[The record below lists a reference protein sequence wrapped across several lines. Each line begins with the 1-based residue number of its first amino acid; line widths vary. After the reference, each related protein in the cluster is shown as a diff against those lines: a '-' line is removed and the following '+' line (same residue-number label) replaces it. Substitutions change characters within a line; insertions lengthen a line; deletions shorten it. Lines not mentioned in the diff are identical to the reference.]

1 MPPSALMAVSVAPAW
16 SENVSLGV
24 DQDQR
29 TSVAAMA
36 AATTKPRRGQVIG
49 ERYEVRGKLRN
60 DAFTRGFLAFDQ
72 EHEQSVLL
80 RVIRAELL
88 DPTVREDVA
97 RRLRQVTGIGGSYLP
112 GILDGNLDGPF
123 VYATEPVPEGASMRD
138 VLDRRI
144 ANRRPLE
151 PFELLPVVAHL
162 DAALRALP
170 DGTRHGDVRAENVWT
185 DSERLQLTGGFLLTA
200 MPGGAVAAVVQRN
213 TGLKRRFAREI
224 SIGGGMR
231 SSDYFGAAAL
241 VYESLVL
248 KAPQPDGRCD
258 AVDPEIRHVLE
269 PLMTPVPTERPTSLA
284 DLIEVLARLA
294 GLPVPEL
301 EPAPFKTTP
310 LPTQSRETEEDE
322 TVHDVET
329 TIAPPIHRRKK
340 PPKTDVDARAVKIST
355 DDDGL
360 PPPPNI
366 DEDDK
371 TQPRASIHQ
380 IKDDGLRKRAEAAAK
395 AGAEVR
401 AKRRALTEAER
412 RTRAA
417 AAGLDPRLVR
427 AALADNE
434 EGSHHIGAVDTRGGA
449 PAAAAIPPNVK
460 SSPPPLAKTKPAPT
474 APAATVPSAPPV
486 ESPKAPSPKAAP
498 KPLASSKPP
507 PRIPPVAPEL
517 IGRAGKLSED
527 LGEPDPDDPFE
538 QGLRMAL
545 GTPSEDELTSEGV
558 PMDPSVPVEAAVEGT
573 QEIGLDELEE
583 HQDRLS
589 DDVDF
594 PESEEVPMDPAV
606 EAKPAKG
613 GTQEISFDEL
623 HDMERA
629 AGGGDPAPAV
639 LLSDLAGMKREIPP
653 VRGVPAA
660 MEPVDDSGSA
670 PAFSPPAVAADAF
683 SSAPTAP
690 PAQPPMDG
698 PSAHAPAAPPPM
710 VGAAAQPP
718 PSMLAAPPPVTHAKT
733 SPGAPKMRR
742 PPAKT
747 MQMRAPKRRGG
758 SDQWII
764 IGALLLGAMIIAG
777 GLLYA
782 RHSREQKLQEQQD
795 RLQQRYEQNA
805 AEARPTTPSE

>member
-1 MPPSALMAVSVAPAW
+1 M
-16 SENVSLGV
+16 

-36 AATTKPRRGQVIG
+36 PATTKPRRGQVIG

-88 DPTVREDVA
+88 DPMVREDVA
-97 RRLRQVTGIGGSYLP
+97 RRLREVTGIGGSYLP

-144 ANRRPLE
+144 AKKRPLE

-170 DGTRHGDVRAENVWT
+170 EGTRHGDVRAENVWT

-224 SIGGGMR
+224 SIGGGTR
-231 SSDYFGAAAL
+231 SSDYFGVAAL

-258 AVDPEIRHVLE
+258 AVDPEIRQALE
-269 PLMTPVPTERPTSLA
+269 PLMTPVPTDRPTSLT

-310 LPTQSRETEEDE
+310 LTPQSRPIDDDDE

-329 TIAPPIHRRKK
+329 TIAPPIHRRRK
-340 PPKTDVDARAVKIST
+340 PAKTNVDARPVERQVE
-355 DDDGL
+355 DDGL
-360 PPPPNI
+360 PPAPEI
-366 DEDDK
+366 SEDDK
-371 TQPRASIHQ
+371 TQPRASIHK
-380 IKDDGLRKRAEAAAK
+380 IKDDGLRKRAEEAAR
-395 AGAEVR
+395 AGAAVR

-434 EGSHHIGAVDTRGGA
+434 EGSHHIGAVDTRAGA
-449 PAAAAIPPNVK
+449 PAASATPPLVQA
-460 SSPPPLAKTKPAPT
+460 SMSPAEAEPPLAEGVVEPVAEQ
-474 APAATVPSAPPV
+474 APAAPVSEPPIPAPPMPA
-486 ESPKAPSPKAAP
+486 SLPDQPSIE
-498 KPLASSKPP
+498 PLVSAD
-507 PRIPPVAPEL
+507 L
-517 IGRAGKLSED
+517 IGLAGNSSDEIV
-527 LGEPDPDDPFE
+527 GVPDPDDPFE

-545 GTPSEDELTSEGV
+545 GDSSENGETSEGV
-558 PMDPSVPVEAAVEGT
+558 PMDPAVPVGAAEEGT

-583 HQDRLS
+583 HRDRIVSAEL
-589 DDVDF
+589 VDEF
-594 PESEEVPMDPAV
+594 PASEEVPLDPSVPA
-606 EAKPAKG
+606 APAKG

-639 LLSDLAGMKREIPP
+639 LLSDLSGMKREMPARAALSVPEEPIAAP
-653 VRGVPAA
+653 VL
-660 MEPVDDSGSA
+660 S
-670 PAFSPPAVAADAF
+670 ADAF

-690 PAQPPMDG
+690 PSQAPLDS
-698 PSAHAPAAPPPM
+698 PSAHAPAAAPPM
-710 VGAAAQPP
+710 IGAP
-718 PSMLAAPPPVTHAKT
+718 PSLGQAAPAQVPSPEPVTHAKT

-742 PPAKT
+742 APAKT
-747 MQMRAPKRRGG
+747 MQMRSPQKKG

-782 RHSREQKLQEQQD
+782 RHSREEKLQEQQQ
-795 RLQQRYEQNA
+795 RLQERYEQTA
-805 AEARPTTPSE
+805 AEARENSE

>member
-1 MPPSALMAVSVAPAW
+1 M
-16 SENVSLGV
+16 

-36 AATTKPRRGQVIG
+36 PSATKPRRGQVIG

-88 DPTVREDVA
+88 DPMVREDVA
-97 RRLRQVTGIGGSYLP
+97 RRLREVTGIGGSYLP

-144 ANRRPLE
+144 AKKRPLE

-162 DAALRALP
+162 EAALRALP
-170 DGTRHGDVRAENVWT
+170 EGMRHGDVRAENVWT

-231 SSDYFGAAAL
+231 SSDYFGVAAL

-269 PLMTPVPTERPTSLA
+269 PLMTPVPTERPTSLT

-310 LPTQSRETEEDE
+310 LQSQQHTSDEEE

-329 TIAPPIHRRKK
+329 TIAPQAQRRRT
-340 PPKTDVDARAVKIST
+340 PAKTNVDARPVEVST
-355 DDDGL
+355 EDDGL
-360 PPPPNI
+360 PPAPNVN
-366 DEDDK
+366 EDDK

-380 IKDDGLRKRAEAAAK
+380 IKDDGLRKRAEEAAR
-395 AGAEVR
+395 AGAAER

-412 RTRAA
+412 RTRAL

-434 EGSHHIGAVDTRGGA
+434 EGSHHIGAVDTRAGA
-449 PAAAAIPPNVK
+449 PAASATPPKVKAESAA
-460 SSPPPLAKTKPAPT
+460 SE
-474 APAATVPSAPPV
+474 AAAEPFV
-486 ESPKAPSPKAAP
+486 ESEPPASHD
-498 KPLASSKPP
+498 PLVS
-507 PRIPPVAPEL
+507 PEL
-517 IGRAGKLSED
+517 TGLATNSNDES
-527 LGEPDPDDPFE
+527 GEFNPEFDPDDPFE
-538 QGLRMAL
+538 QGLRTAL
-545 GTPSEDELTSEGV
+545 GDASGNEHTSEGV
-558 PMDPSVPVEAAVEGT
+558 PMDPSVPVGAELEGT

-583 HQDRLS
+583 HRERLS
-589 DDVDF
+589 GESAEVTADADF
-594 PESEEVPMDPAV
+594 PESEEVVLDPSV
-606 EAKPAKG
+606 PAKPAKG

-639 LLSDLAGMKREIPP
+639 LLSDLSGMKREMPPARDVALMDSADASRAEPAISPP
-653 VRGVPAA
+653 VL
-660 MEPVDDSGSA
+660 S
-670 PAFSPPAVAADAF
+670 ADAF

-690 PAQPPMDG
+690 PAQPPQNA
-698 PSAHAPAAPPPM
+698 PSAHAPAAALPM
-710 VGAAAQPP
+710 LGSPVSPGQATPAQIPIQE
-718 PSMLAAPPPVTHAKT
+718 PVTHAKT

-742 PPAKT
+742 APAKT
-747 MQMRAPKRRGG
+747 IQMRTPRKRG

-782 RHSREQKLQEQQD
+782 RHSREEKLQQQQE
-795 RLQQRYEQNA
+795 RLQQRYEQTA
-805 AEARPTTPSE
+805 AETRETSP

>member
-1 MPPSALMAVSVAPAW
+1 M
-16 SENVSLGV
+16 

-36 AATTKPRRGQVIG
+36 PATTKPRRGQVIG

-88 DPTVREDVA
+88 DPMVREDVA
-97 RRLRQVTGIGGSYLP
+97 RRLREVTGIGGSYLP

-144 ANRRPLE
+144 SKKRPLQ

-170 DGTRHGDVRAENVWT
+170 EGTRHGDVRADNVWT

-231 SSDYFGAAAL
+231 SSDYFGVGAL

-269 PLMTPVPTERPTSLA
+269 PLMTPVPTDRPTSLT

-301 EPAPFKTTP
+301 EPAPFKTQP
-310 LPTQSRETEEDE
+310 LPAQRPPSNDSE

-329 TIAPPIHRRKK
+329 TIAPPLHRRRK
-340 PPKTDVDARAVKIST
+340 PAKTNVDARPVERPT
-355 DDDGL
+355 EDDGL
-360 PPPPNI
+360 PPAPDIN
-366 DEDDK
+366 EDDK
-371 TQPRASIHQ
+371 TQPRASIHK
-380 IKDDGLRKRAEAAAK
+380 IKDDGLRKRAEEAAR
-395 AGAEVR
+395 AGAAVR

-434 EGSHHIGAVDTRGGA
+434 EGSHHIGAVDTRAGA
-449 PAAAAIPPNVK
+449 PAASATPPRVK
-460 SSPPPLAKTKPAPT
+460 SSIPPALADEATITETPDPPAPASEPPAAQT
-474 APAATVPSAPPV
+474 HEPEPNADAPVAKSAPASEPPAPQ
-486 ESPKAPSPKAAP
+486 E
-498 KPLASSKPP
+498 PLVS
-507 PRIPPVAPEL
+507 PEL
-517 IGRAGKLSED
+517 TGNPSDEIVGV
-527 LGEPDPDDPFE
+527 PDPDDPFE

-545 GTPSEDELTSEGV
+545 GDPSDDEHTSEGV
-558 PMDPSVPVEAAVEGT
+558 PMDPSVPVGAAEEGT

-583 HQDRLS
+583 HRERLVS
-589 DDVDF
+589 AELVDEF
-594 PESEEVPMDPAV
+594 PESEEVPLDPSVPAV
-606 EAKPAKG
+606 AAKG

-639 LLSDLAGMKREIPP
+639 LLSDLSGMKREMP
-653 VRGVPAA
+653 VRPALSVEA
-660 MEPVDDSGSA
+660 DESAISA
-670 PAFSPPAVAADAF
+670 PVLPVDAF
-683 SSAPTAP
+683 SAAPTAP
-690 PAQPPMDG
+690 PSLAPLNSPL
-698 PSAHAPAAPPPM
+698 AHAPAAAPPM
-710 VGAAAQPP
+710 IGAPASLGQVTPAQVPIQE
-718 PSMLAAPPPVTHAKT
+718 PPVTHAKT

-742 PPAKT
+742 APAKT
-747 MQMRAPKRRGG
+747 MQMRSPQKKG

-782 RHSREQKLQEQQD
+782 RHSRDQKLQEQQQ
-795 RLQQRYEQNA
+795 RLQERYEQTA
-805 AEARPTTPSE
+805 AEREAPRE

>member
-1 MPPSALMAVSVAPAW
+1 MAP
-16 SENVSLGV
+16 N
-24 DQDQR
+24 
-29 TSVAAMA
+29 
-36 AATTKPRRGQVIG
+36 TTKPRRGQVIG
-49 ERYEVRGKLRN
+49 GRYEVRGKLRN

-88 DPTVREDVA
+88 DPMVREDVA
-97 RRLRQVTGIGGSYLP
+97 RRLREVTGVGGSYLP
-112 GILDGNLDGPF
+112 GILDANLDGPF

-144 ANRRPLE
+144 GKKRPLE

-170 DGTRHGDVRAENVWT
+170 EGTRHGDVRAENVWT

-224 SIGGGMR
+224 SIGGGMP
-231 SSDYFGAAAL
+231 SSDYFGVAAL

-258 AVDPEIRHVLE
+258 AVDTELRHALE
-269 PLMTPVPTERPTSLA
+269 PLMTPVPTERPTSLG

-294 GLPVPEL
+294 GLPIPEL
-301 EPAPFKTTP
+301 EPAPFKTQP
-310 LPTQSRETEEDE
+310 LPSKQRPSHDDDDM
-322 TVHDVET
+322 VPDVET
-329 TIAPPIHRRKK
+329 TIVPPVHRRKK
-340 PPKTDVDARAVKIST
+340 PAKTNVDARPVQMPAE
-355 DDDGL
+355 DDGL
-360 PPPPNI
+360 PPAPNVN
-366 DEDDK
+366 EDDK
-371 TQPRASIHQ
+371 TQPRASIQ
-380 IKDDGLRKRAEAAAK
+380 KIKDDGLRKRAEEAAR
-395 AGAEVR
+395 AGEEVR

-434 EGSHHIGAVDTRGGA
+434 EGSHHIGAVDTRAGA
-449 PAAAAIPPNVK
+449 PAASATPPQVK
-460 SSPPPLAKTKPAPT
+460 SSIPPAALDTEPLQAPT
-474 APAATVPSAPPV
+474 AALAPPS
-486 ESPKAPSPKAAP
+486 E
-498 KPLASSKPP
+498 PP
-507 PRIPPVAPEL
+507 ARDSALDEEPFGRPEQ
-517 IGRAGKLSED
+517 IAETKDE
-527 LGEPDPDDPFE
+527 DPDDPFE

-545 GTPSEDELTSEGV
+545 GDDDDDEHTSEGI
-558 PMDPSVPVEAAVEGT
+558 PMDPSVPAHAAEDGT

-583 HQDRLS
+583 HRERLS
-589 DDVDF
+589 GDSAQVVGDDDEDDEDDDEF
-594 PESEEVPMDPAV
+594 PESEEVPLDPSVPAR
-606 EAKPAKG
+606 AAKG

-639 LLSDLAGMKREIPP
+639 LLSDLSGMKREMPARAERDVFDESSDESSDESAYTSDVRIPAP
-653 VRGVPAA
+653 VLRR
-660 MEPVDDSGSA
+660 
-670 PAFSPPAVAADAF
+670 DAF

-690 PAQPPMDG
+690 PAPRPMDA
-698 PSAHAPAAPPPM
+698 PSAHAPAAAPPM
-710 VGAAAQPP
+710 LGTPL
-718 PSMLAAPPPVTHAKT
+718 SLAPVTQVPTHEPPVTHAET

-742 PPAKT
+742 APAKT
-747 MQMRAPKRRGG
+747 MQMRAPRKKG

-782 RHSREQKLQEQQD
+782 RHSREEKLQEQQQ
-795 RLQQRYEQNA
+795 RLQQRYEQSA
-805 AEARPTTPSE
+805 AEARRGSRDVAGVETSRE